1 MFSVSLPTLFSF
13 LKITVLVLSFE
24 HFTIVS
30 NSVGLTFSVLLDVF
44 GPLIGDHMKKLHGSD
59 THTGKTYTKEKMQ
72 PETKQEQEQQDIEA
86 LKLRLKEAVMLEN
99 FEAAAKYRD
108 EIKALQAKEEH
119 NA

>member
-1 MFSVSLPTLFSF
+1 
-13 LKITVLVLSFE
+13 
-24 HFTIVS
+24 
-30 NSVGLTFSVLLDVF
+30 
-44 GPLIGDHMKKLHGSD
+44 
-59 THTGKTYTKEKMQ
+59 MQ
-72 PETKQEQEQQDIEA
+72 PETKQEQQDIEA

>member
-1 MFSVSLPTLFSF
+1 
-13 LKITVLVLSFE
+13 
-24 HFTIVS
+24 
-30 NSVGLTFSVLLDVF
+30 
-44 GPLIGDHMKKLHGSD
+44 MKKLHGSD

-72 PETKQEQEQQDIEA
+72 PETKQEQQDIEA

>member
-1 MFSVSLPTLFSF
+1 
-13 LKITVLVLSFE
+13 
-24 HFTIVS
+24 
-30 NSVGLTFSVLLDVF
+30 
-44 GPLIGDHMKKLHGSD
+44 
-59 THTGKTYTKEKMQ
+59 MQ